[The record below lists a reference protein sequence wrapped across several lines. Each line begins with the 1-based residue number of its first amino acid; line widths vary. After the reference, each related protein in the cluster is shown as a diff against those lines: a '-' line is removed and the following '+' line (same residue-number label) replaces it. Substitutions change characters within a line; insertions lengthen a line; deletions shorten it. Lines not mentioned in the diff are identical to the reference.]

1 MSQPVQQVVGG
12 QMVQVQGQVV
22 SGTQVVNSA
31 GQVVMSTAGGLTSL
45 GGQQLVTQLVPS
57 QGMQGQVVHQAATPL
72 GVATTLASAIS
83 QGQVVGTKPFMQHT
97 GITLVFTSHI
107 FRLFGENNL
116 CNIISTAVIIM
127 NVVSGQTVQQVV
139 SGQHIQTMAS
149 AQQTQQVVAAQP
161 NMITVP
167 AATATAQVKPPPT
180 PNQPVPAPPSST
192 NASADTTAAVLNKQR
207 ITELVREVDPTEQ
220 LEEEV
225 EEMLLSIADDFIEST
240 VNAACRL
247 AKHRGARSLDVKDV
261 QMYLERNWHMWLPGF
276 GTDELRPYKRA
287 PTTEA
292 HRQRLALIRK
302 AIKKY

>member
-1 MSQPVQQVVGG
+1 MSQSVQQVVGGQVVQG

-31 GQVVMSTAGGLTSL
+31 GQVVMSTTAGLTGIS
-45 GGQQLVTQLVPS
+45 GQQIMTQLVPS
-57 QGMQGQVVHQAATPL
+57 QGMQGQVVHQASAPIGVSTSLATALP
-72 GVATTLASAIS
+72 
-83 QGQVVGTKPFMQHT
+83 
-97 GITLVFTSHI
+97 
-107 FRLFGENNL
+107 
-116 CNIISTAVIIM
+116 
-127 NVVSGQTVQQVV
+127 QT
-139 SGQHIQTMAS
+139 
-149 AQQTQQVVAAQP
+149 QVVAAQNVGVQHVVQGQQLQTMTNHVTQT
-161 NMITVP
+161 NMV
-167 AATATAQVKPPPT
+167 AAAAPPPQVKPPIQ
-180 PNQPVPAPPSST
+180 NQPVPPPTSSH
-192 NASADTTAAVLNKQR
+192 NATPDASTPVLNKQR
-207 ITELVREVDPTEQ
+207 ITELVREVDPNEQ

-247 AKHRGARSLDVKDV
+247 AKHRGARTLDVKDV

-292 HRQRLALIRK
+292 HKQRLALIRK

>member
-31 GQVVMSTAGGLTSL
+31 GQVVMSTAAGLTGLS
-45 GGQQLVTQLVPS
+45 GQQLVTQLVPS
-57 QGMQGQVVHQAATPL
+57 QGMQGQVVHQTATPI
-72 GVATTLASAIS
+72 GVTTTLASAIS
-83 QGQVVGTKPFMQHT
+83 QGQ
-97 GITLVFTSHI
+97 
-107 FRLFGENNL
+107 
-116 CNIISTAVIIM
+116 
-127 NVVSGQTVQQVV
+127 VVSGQTVQQVV
-139 SGQHIQTMAS
+139 SGQQIQTMAS

-161 NMITVP
+161 SLVTVP
-167 AATATAQVKPPPT
+167 AATATTQVKPPT
-180 PNQPVPAPPSST
+180 PLNQAVPAPPSST
-192 NASADTTAAVLNKQR
+192 NASADTTAPVLNKQR

-292 HRQRLALIRK
+292 HKQRLALIRK

>member
-1 MSQPVQQVVGG
+1 MSQQVQQVVQGQVVQG

-31 GQVVMSTAGGLTSL
+31 GQVVMSTTAGLTGIS
-45 GGQQLVTQLVPS
+45 GQQLVTQLVPG
-57 QGMQGQVVHQAATPL
+57 QTMQGQVVHQATAPI
-72 GVATTLASAIS
+72 GVSTTLASGLS
-83 QGQVVGTKPFMQHT
+83 QGQVVNAQTVT
-97 GITLVFTSHI
+97 G
-107 FRLFGENNL
+107 
-116 CNIISTAVIIM
+116 
-127 NVVSGQTVQQVV
+127 VQQVV
-139 SGQHIQTMAS
+139 QGQQIQTLNS
-149 AQQTQQVVAAQP
+149 QVAQP
-161 NMITVP
+161 SMVT
-167 AATATAQVKPPPT
+167 AATTTQVKPAG
-180 PNQPVPAPPSST
+180 PNQAVPAPTTSN
-192 NASADTTAAVLNKQR
+192 NATADTTAPVLNKQR
-207 ITELVREVDPTEQ
+207 ITELVREVDPNEQ

-292 HRQRLALIRK
+292 HKQRLALIRK

>member
-31 GQVVMSTAGGLTSL
+31 GQVVMSTTAGLTSL
-45 GGQQLVTQLVPS
+45 NGQQLVTQLVPS
-57 QGMQGQVVHQAATPL
+57 QGMQGQVVHQAATPI
-72 GVATTLASAIS
+72 GVTTTLASAIS
-83 QGQVVGTKPFMQHT
+83 QGQ
-97 GITLVFTSHI
+97 
-107 FRLFGENNL
+107 
-116 CNIISTAVIIM
+116 
-127 NVVSGQTVQQVV
+127 VVSGQTVQQVV
-139 SGQHIQTMAS
+139 SGQQIQTVAS

-161 NMITVP
+161 NLVTVP
-167 AATATAQVKPPPT
+167 AATATTQVKPAPIQ
-180 PNQPVPAPPSST
+180 NQAVPAPPSSN
-192 NASADTTAAVLNKQR
+192 NATADTTAPVLNKQR

-292 HRQRLALIRK
+292 HKQRLALIRK

>member
-31 GQVVMSTAGGLTSL
+31 GQVVMSTAAGLTGLS
-45 GGQQLVTQLVPS
+45 GQQLVTQLVPS
-57 QGMQGQVVHQAATPL
+57 QGMQGQVVHQTGTPI
-72 GVATTLASAIS
+72 GVTTTLASAIS
-83 QGQVVGTKPFMQHT
+83 QGQV
-97 GITLVFTSHI
+97 
-107 FRLFGENNL
+107 
-116 CNIISTAVIIM
+116 
-127 NVVSGQTVQQVV
+127 VVSGQTVQQVV
-139 SGQHIQTMAS
+139 SGQQIQTMAS

-161 NMITVP
+161 SLVTVP
-167 AATATAQVKPPPT
+167 AATATTQVKPPT
-180 PNQPVPAPPSST
+180 PLNQAVPAPPSST
-192 NASADTTAAVLNKQR
+192 NASADTTAPVLNKQR

-292 HRQRLALIRK
+292 HKQRLALIRK

>member
-31 GQVVMSTAGGLTSL
+31 GQVVMSTTAGLTGLS
-45 GGQQLVTQLVPS
+45 GQQLVTQLVPS
-57 QGMQGQVVHQAATPL
+57 QGMQGQVVHQAATPI
-72 GVATTLASAIS
+72 GVTTTLASAIS
-83 QGQVVGTKPFMQHT
+83 QGQVV
-97 GITLVFTSHI
+97 
-107 FRLFGENNL
+107 
-116 CNIISTAVIIM
+116 
-127 NVVSGQTVQQVV
+127 SGPAVQQVV
-139 SGQHIQTMAS
+139 SGQQIQTVAS

-161 NMITVP
+161 NLVTVP

-180 PNQPVPAPPSST
+180 PNQAVPAPPSST
-192 NASADTTAAVLNKQR
+192 NATADTTAPVLNKQR

-247 AKHRGARSLDVKDV
+247 AKHRSARSLDVKDV

-292 HRQRLALIRK
+292 HKQRLALIRK